1 MGNGLMSN
9 DQIFLKLQPPQQ
21 PLLPLQRPRNQLQL
35 LQVSLHL
42 KFNKMPPELFRSR
55 FLRLGNIN

>member
-1 MGNGLMSN
+1 MSN
-9 DQIFLKLQPPQQ
+9 DQIFLKLQPLQQ
-21 PLLPLQRPRNQLQL
+21 PLLPQLQRPRNQLQL

-42 KFNKMPPELFRSR
+42 KFNKMPQELFRSR